1 MRLLL
6 CVRKHQEGFHW
17 DCCCPHGNFVLFFC
31 SVAFSWSSMF
41 SGSIVSHVP
50 QSHSPGTRRVWRGVW
65 WEFSPPQSPSP
76 VPETAHGIGP
86 PPYLLVPWAPLAP
99 ESARGTEPLA
109 PVGWYWP
116 LGHSFCRAFT
126 LSKPRG
132 RTSAAVHSTLLYWGK
147 VILTDT
153 LIKLLCNTWIKQN
166 HEHTINRAAAH
177 NTSGWDIMAD
187 CGCCLYNMKVF
198 GWFMSLSLR
207 VGRPGRGPPGGW
219 CLCQTPAATA
229 ASSWCGG
236 RLDSFPAAWKY
247 PMSFCRRSRRSL
259 SQCAFLFLLGN
270 ACLIFFQRLFC
281 FAV

>member
-1 MRLLL
+1 M
-6 CVRKHQEGFHW
+6 RKHQEGFHW

-50 QSHSPGTRRVWRGVW
+50 QSHCG
-65 WEFSPPQSPSP
+65 
-76 VPETAHGIGP
+76 
-86 PPYLLVPWAPLAP
+86 L
-99 ESARGTEPLA
+99 
-109 PVGWYWP
+109 GWYWP

-166 HEHTINRAAAH
+166 HKHTINRAAAH
-177 NTSGWDIMAD
+177 NTSGWDITAD

-207 VGRPGRGPPGGW
+207 VGRSR
-219 CLCQTPAATA
+219 TA
-229 ASSWCGG
+229 W
-236 RLDSFPAAWKY
+236 RLV
-247 PMSFCRRSRRSL
+247 SL
-259 SQCAFLFLLGN
+259 SDTCGYSCIFVVRWSTRLISSSLEISNEFL
-270 ACLIFFQRLFC
+270 
-281 FAV
+281 